1 MYAVRELKLAGP
13 SSYNSLED
21 RIPLKGNTVGSRSS
35 IEKAYIAGF
44 LDGDGSLML
53 QLKKR
58 SDTSRSYRFMATI
71 CFYQDSR
78 HDEPLHWFREILDAG
93 YVTRRNDAMS
103 ELRINGF
110 DTVARILVD
119 LEPYIH
125 FKKVQVKS
133 MIQAC
138 QILRRDVRKLSKEDL
153 LTVVDCILAIQNANY
168 KAHRKK
174 SQEDL
179 LKIIGLTP

>member
-1 MYAVRELKLAGP
+1 
-13 SSYNSLED
+13 
-21 RIPLKGNTVGSRSS
+21 VGSRSNV
-35 IEKAYIAGF
+35 EKAYIAGF
-44 LDGDGSLML
+44 LDGDGSIML

-58 SDTSRSYRFMATI
+58 SDTKRSYRFMATI

-78 HDEPLHWFREILDAG
+78 HDEPLHWFREILNAG

-110 DTVARILVD
+110 DTVARILID
-119 LEPYIH
+119 LEPYIR

-138 QILRRDVRKLSKEDL
+138 QLLQTDVRKLSKEDL
-153 LTVVDCILAIQNANY
+153 LKAVECVLEIQNANY

-174 SQEDL
+174 SREEF
-179 LKIIGLTP
+179 LKMLDLTP

>member
-1 MYAVRELKLAGP
+1 MFSIQELCWAGP
-13 SSYNSLED
+13 SLYNLLED
-21 RIPLKGNTVGSRSS
+21 RRPLKGNTVGSRSN

-44 LDGDGSLML
+44 LDGDGSIML

-58 SDTSRSYRFMATI
+58 SDTKRSYRFMATI

-78 HDEPLHWFREILDAG
+78 HDESLYWIREILNAG
-93 YVTRRNDAMS
+93 YVARRNDAMS

-110 DTVARILVD
+110 DTVAAILVD
-119 LEPYIH
+119 LEPYIR

-133 MIQAC
+133 MINAC
-138 QILRRDVRKLSKEDL
+138 QILVGDVRALSKEKL
-153 LTVVDCILAIQNANY
+153 QSVVSEILIIQNANY

-174 SQEDL
+174 SREEF
-179 LKIIGLTP
+179 LKILDLTP